1 MAKKTKAFSYEGN
14 INIRK
19 IPLLP
24 LDNRWHQLFP
34 KNGKPAK
41 IKKLED
47 EVLTMIKEQS
57 RISKEIKDMANLK
70 KKLMQGIVE
79 NMEEAEQK
87 KEGLRIKRQQT
98 SQKLIL
104 EINEKT
110 EKLENMN
117 EQLPQQL
124 LEANARLLY
133 ASVEE
138 CYQRL
143 NENTKDI
150 ERLAVWIDKAREE
163 LKQNLLIKQEK
174 EEINH
179 NIYSYMHDILGA
191 DYMEIF
197 DKNHG

>member
-1 MAKKTKAFSYEGN
+1 
-14 INIRK
+14 
-19 IPLLP
+19 
-24 LDNRWHQLFP
+24 
-34 KNGKPAK
+34 
-41 IKKLED
+41 
-47 EVLTMIKEQS
+47 
-57 RISKEIKDMANLK
+57 
-70 KKLMQGIVE
+70 MQGIVE
-79 NMEEAEQK
+79 NMEETEQK

-110 EKLENMN
+110 EKLESMN
-117 EQLPQQL
+117 EQLPHQL

-163 LKQNLLIKQEK
+163 LKQNLVIKQEK
-174 EEINH
+174 EEINQ